1 MARISALA
9 VTRALEACVAN
20 RLAADLLA
28 RLRAPG
34 AERTPAKATRPFP
47 RRTACAIYREKALK
61 GDRGRVRTD
70 GFPELLTTLEA
81 AEDGQVIVHGIAFP
95 DAVYLVLT
103 DAGRTECLGVLRK
116 RRLDR

>member
-1 MARISALA
+1 MA
-9 VTRALEACVAN
+9 VMRALETCAAN
-20 RLAADLLA
+20 RLAADLLE

-34 AERTPAKATRPFP
+34 AELTPAKATRPFP
-47 RRTACAIYREKALK
+47 RRTACTIYREKALK

-70 GFPELLTTLEA
+70 GFAELLATLERA
-81 AEDGQVIVHGIAFP
+81 TEGQVIIHGIAFP
-95 DAVYLVLT
+95 DAVYLVFT